1 MEKDVTVVIGD
12 ACLGGIVDRV
22 LLHAFV
28 GPDAMIMNW
37 LVNIYGGRGVVYSL
51 PEKEIST
58 LSDAEE
64 FLASTLD
71 ASKFIKFKAGVLLTT
86 LFVFFT
92 TTVRNIKPTNKNLNN
107 RCCSSR
113 ICIAMLNTDPNDS
126 LCIALLNNPISYL
139 SVSREFHS

>member
-1 MEKDVTVVIGD
+1 MRLKHGIVEKDVTVVIGD

-37 LVNIYGGRGVVYSL
+37 LVNIYGGHGVVYSL
-51 PEKEIST
+51 PEKEVFT
-58 LSDAEE
+58 LNDAKE

-71 ASKFIKFKAGVLLTT
+71 ASRFIKFKAGVLLTT

-92 TTVRNIKPTNKNLNN
+92 TTVRSMNYNHG
-107 RCCSSR
+107 CSSH
-113 ICIAMLNTDPNDS
+113 IC
-126 LCIALLNNPISYL
+126 C
-139 SVSREFHS
+139 VHR